1 MAMARMKRSYGT
13 RDLPTYQRSDTLGK
27 YLAQSPV
34 GQDAVEAEENP
45 MQQIIQQQMQQ
56 MMQDKMTSD
65 PNKPDLAE
73 APWTG
78 PLDPLGDY

>member
-1 MAMARMKRSYGT
+1 MAMARMKRSYGS
-13 RDLPTYQRSDTLGK
+13 RNLPIYRRSDTLEK

-34 GQDAVEAEENP
+34 GQDTMEVEENP
-45 MQQIIQQQMQQ
+45 MQQQ
-56 MMQDKMTSD
+56 MMQMMRDKMTAD
-65 PNKPDLAE
+65 PNKPDLVE